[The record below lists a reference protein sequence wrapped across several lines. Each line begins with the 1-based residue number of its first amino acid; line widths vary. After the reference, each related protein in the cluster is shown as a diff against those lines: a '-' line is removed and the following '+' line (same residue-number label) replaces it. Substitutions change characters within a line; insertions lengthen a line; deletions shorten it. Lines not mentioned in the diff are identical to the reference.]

1 MNNKQNNNKQKIITV
16 ALAGA
21 PNAGKSTLTNYFVG
35 EKVSIISPKVQ
46 TTRDLIRGVFIENNT
61 QIVFVDT
68 PGVFIPKKARLLERK
83 IVKTAWSGI
92 KDAELVCLLI
102 DATEPFTAK
111 VKMILDEFK
120 KNDINNVLVLNKV
133 DSVKKPK
140 LLDLT
145 KQITDYYPN
154 FKEIFMISAKTGEG
168 TNKLKEYILNQAT
181 EGEWIFKDDE
191 ITDAPIKFLASE
203 ITREKLFLKLKQELP
218 YSVDVETEK
227 WEEFENGDIRIQQVI
242 YVLKE
247 NQKSIILGRKGQ
259 LIKEIG
265 MEVREELKKLLNRKI
280 HLFLFVKTKGDW
292 IEEKF
297 N

>member
-1 MNNKQNNNKQKIITV
+1 MDNKQKILTV

-21 PNAGKSTLTNYFVG
+21 PNAGKSTLTNYLVG

-46 TTRDLIRGVFIENNT
+46 TTRDLIRGVFVEDNT
-61 QIVFVDT
+61 QIIFIDT

-92 KDAELVCLLI
+92 RDAELACLLI
-102 DATEPFTAK
+102 DSTEGFTQK
-111 VKMILDEFK
+111 IKMILDEFK
-120 KNDINNVLVLNKV
+120 KKEINNILVLNKV
-133 DSVKKPK
+133 DLVKKPK

-145 KQITDYYPN
+145 KQITDYYPD

-168 TNKLKEYILNQAT
+168 VDKLKDYLVNQAA

-203 ITREKLFLKLKQELP
+203 ITREKLFLKLNQELP
-218 YSVDVETEK
+218 YAVDVETEN
-227 WEEFENGDIRIQQVI
+227 WEEFNNGDIKIQQVI

-247 NQKSIILGRKGQ
+247 NQKSIILGKRGK
-259 LIKEIG
+259 LIKEVG
-265 MEVREELKKLLNRKI
+265 SEAREEIGKFLNRKV
-280 HLFLFVKTKGDW
+280 HLFLFVKLKGDW

-297 N
+297 RQ

>member
-1 MNNKQNNNKQKIITV
+1 MDNNTQKLLTV

-46 TTRDLIRGVFIENNT
+46 TTRDLIRGVLVEGNT
-61 QIVFVDT
+61 QIIFIDT

-92 KDAELVCLLI
+92 RTADITCLLI
-102 DATEPFTAK
+102 DSTEGFTAK
-111 VKMILDEFK
+111 VKTILDEFK
-120 KNDINNVLVLNKV
+120 KKEINNILILNKV
-133 DSVKKPK
+133 DVIKKPR
-140 LLDLT
+140 LLEMID
-145 KQITDYYPN
+145 QITKYYPD

-168 TNKLKEYILNQAT
+168 VDKLKEYLLNQAV

-203 ITREKLFLKLKQELP
+203 ITREKLFLKLDEELP
-218 YSVDVETEK
+218 YSIDVDTEN
-227 WEEFENGDIRIQQVI
+227 WEEFKNGDIKIQQVI
-242 YVLKE
+242 YVLRE
-247 NQKSIILGRKGQ
+247 NQKSIILGKKGN
-259 LIKEIG
+259 LIKEVG
-265 MEVREELKKLLNRKI
+265 MEVREELAKFLNRKV
-280 HLFLFVKTKGDW
+280 HLFLFVKLKEDW

-297 N
+297 RQ